1 MAFIWEFHLLSVFLS
16 HLLLINLLNDME
28 TEILAR
34 VQFALTIAF
43 HYIYPPLSI
52 GLGLLMVAFKGI
64 YLRTGKK
71 EYDRLARFWTRIFSL
86 TFGFGVA
93 TGIVMEFEF
102 GTNWATY
109 SRYVGDIFGSALAA
123 EGVFAFALESTCLGI
138 VLFGWN
144 KVKPIWHF
152 LATLGVWLGSMC
164 SAIWIV
170 VANSWQQ
177 TPAGYVVQGEGMQAK
192 AVITDFWAM
201 VFNPSSVDR
210 IWHVWQGAFLA
221 GIFLVLS
228 VHAWYLLKG
237 RHVEISKKAF
247 KVTLIIGTIFSLL
260 QLASGHSSANGVAKN
275 QPEKLAAMEGH
286 FKTAPGDAYI
296 VGWVDQENEI
306 THGLSIPKGLSYMV
320 HFDGDAPVTGLD
332 QYPVEDRPGQVNAV
346 FQFYHIMVAIG
357 MFLIALTLYASFL
370 LWRGKLYNKR
380 WLLHIFVWSVLLP
393 QIGNQVGWFAAEM
406 GRQPWIVYKLLR
418 TSDALSKSVSANQIL
433 FAIILFTVIY
443 IILFALFIYLMKKK
457 IVHGIDE
464 HEGQEQLQTA

>member
-1 MAFIWEFHLLSVFLS
+1 
-16 HLLLINLLNDME
+16 ME

-52 GLGLLMVAFKGI
+52 GLGLLMVVFKGI

-71 EYDRLARFWTRIFSL
+71 EYDTLARFWTRIFSL
-86 TFGFGVA
+86 TFGLGVA

-152 LATLGVWLGSMC
+152 LATLGVFLGSMC

-170 VANSWQQ
+170 IANSWQQ
-177 TPAGYVVQGEGMQAK
+177 TPAGYVVAGEGLQAK

-247 KVTLIIGTIFSLL
+247 KVTLIIATVVCLL
-260 QLASGHSSANGVAKN
+260 QLVSGHSSADGVAQN

-286 FKTAPGDAYI
+286 FQTGPADLYLF
-296 VGWVDQENEI
+296 GWVDKQNEV
-306 THGLSIPKGLSYMV
+306 THGVKIPNGLSYMI
-320 HFDGDAPVTGLD
+320 HYDTAAPVTGLD

-370 LWRGKLYNKR
+370 LWRGKLYDKR

-443 IILFALFIYLMKKK
+443 IILFALFIYLMNKK
-457 IVHGIDE
+457 IVHGKNNYKQHNIIQIWK
-464 HEGQEQLQTA
+464 HF

>member
-1 MAFIWEFHLLSVFLS
+1 
-16 HLLLINLLNDME
+16 ME

-52 GLGLLMVAFKGI
+52 GLGLLMVVFKGI

-71 EYDRLARFWTRIFSL
+71 EYDTLARFWTRIFSL
-86 TFGFGVA
+86 TFGLGVA

-152 LATLGVWLGSMC
+152 LATLGVFLGSMC

-170 VANSWQQ
+170 IANSWQQ
-177 TPAGYVVQGEGMQAK
+177 TPAGYVIAGEGMQAK

-201 VFNPSSVDR
+201 VFNPSSIDR

-247 KVTLIIGTIFSLL
+247 KVTLIIGTIVCLL
-260 QLASGHSSANGVAKN
+260 QLVSGHSSADGVAKN

-286 FKTAPGDAYI
+286 FQTGPADLYLF
-296 VGWVDQENEI
+296 GWVDKQNEV
-306 THGLSIPKGLSYMV
+306 THGVKIPNGLSYMI
-320 HFDGDAPVTGLD
+320 HYDTAAPVTGLD

-370 LWRGKLYNKR
+370 LWRGKLYDKR

-418 TSDALSKSVSANQIL
+418 TSDALSKSVTANQIL

-443 IILFALFIYLMKKK
+443 IILFALFIYLMNKK

-464 HEGQEQLQTA
+464 HDTQEQLQTA

>member
-1 MAFIWEFHLLSVFLS
+1 
-16 HLLLINLLNDME
+16 ME

-34 VQFALTIAF
+34 IQFALTIAF

-52 GLGLLMVAFKGI
+52 GLGLIMVAFKGL

-71 EYDRLARFWTRIFSL
+71 EYDTLARFWTRIFSL

-144 KVKPIWHF
+144 KIKPKWHF
-152 LATLGVWLGSMC
+152 LATLGVWLGSMF

-177 TPAGYVVQGEGMQAK
+177 TPAGYEIAGEGLQAK

-247 KVTLIIGTIFSLL
+247 KVTLIIATFFTLL
-260 QLASGHSSANGVAKN
+260 QLVSGHSSAEGVAVN

-286 FKTAPGDAYI
+286 FKTGPADAFI
-296 VGWVDQENEI
+296 LGWVDKQNEE
-306 THGLSIPKGLSYMV
+306 TYGLKIPYGLSYML
-320 HFDGDAPVTGLD
+320 HMNADSPVVGLD
-332 QYPVEDRPGQVNAV
+332 QYPMDERPSQVNAV

-357 MFLIALTLYASFL
+357 MFLIGLTVYAAFL
-370 LWRGKLYNKR
+370 LWRGKLYEKR
-380 WLLHIFVWSVLLP
+380 WLLQIFVWSVILP
-393 QIGNQVGWFAAEM
+393 QIGNQAGWFAAEM

-418 TSDALSKSVSANQIL
+418 TSEALSKSVSSHQIL
-433 FAIILFTVIY
+433 FAIILFTLIY
-443 IILFALFIYLMKKK
+443 TVLFVLFMYLMKKK

-464 HEGQEQLQTA
+464 HEGDKKLQTA